1 VQTRLTLGLEDA
13 ERAIA
18 AARAEA
24 ERDGRGMAFAV
35 VDDNGDLIACARMN
49 GVHERV
55 LRFAI
60 RKAYTAATMK
70 RGTLD
75 FKKDMDDHHRTLA
88 DYGDPLFTTLQGG
101 LPVVIDGQVVG
112 GISVGGNQTQRDI
125 DIANVALKA
134 IVEGAK
140 K

>member
-1 VQTRLTLGLEDA
+1 MQTKVTLGLEDA
-13 ERAIA
+13 LRGIGA
-18 AARAEA
+18 AQSEA
-24 ERDGRGMAFAV
+24 EKDGRGMAMAV
-35 VDDNGDLIACARMN
+35 VDDNGDLIACQRMN
-49 GVHERV
+49 GVPERV

-60 RKAYTAATMK
+60 RKAYTAAVMR

-75 FKKDMDDHHRTLA
+75 FKKDMDDHHRTLS

-101 LPVVIDGQVVG
+101 LPIVVAGQCVG

-134 IVEGAK
+134 ITEGAK